1 VPHLD
6 DRDLDALAQLARLDL
21 AGADREALRH
31 DLERILTYVDRL
43 ASVDDPNV
51 APLRHPAHADGAS
64 EAPDAAGL
72 RADEPVAGLTAADLA
87 ALTPEWRDGWV
98 VVPRTVDA
106 DG

>member
-21 AGADREALRH
+21 ADADREALRG

-43 ASVDDPNV
+43 ADVDDPSV
-51 APLRHPAHADGAS
+51 APLRHPALGAT
-64 EAPDAAGL
+64 AIDAVDAAAL
-72 RADEPVAGLTAADLA
+72 RADVPVAGLPVAALA
-87 ALTPEWRDGWV
+87 ALAPEWRDGWV

-106 DG
+106 EG